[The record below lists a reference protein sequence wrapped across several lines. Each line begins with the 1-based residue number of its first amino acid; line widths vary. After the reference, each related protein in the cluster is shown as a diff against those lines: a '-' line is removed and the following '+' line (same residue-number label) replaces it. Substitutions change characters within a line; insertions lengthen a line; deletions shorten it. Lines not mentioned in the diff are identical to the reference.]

1 MRHKVTY
8 EIKDAR
14 KRLIIKERVF
24 DNSASAC
31 SFFREIRST
40 SVSKPVIDII
50 ITKDKEID

>member
-1 MRHKVTY
+1 MRHRVTY

-14 KRLIIKERVF
+14 KRLIVKERVF

-31 SFFREIRST
+31 SFFREIRSM

-50 ITKDKEID
+50 ITKDQK